1 MKIGYDITLLQNK
14 MTGVEEYEYN
24 LLINMNEI
32 CECYCFMGKHA
43 GDQSSN
49 ERLNYL
55 KSRTTGW
62 ISFPYGRIWKNM
74 VFPLMARL
82 SRIDV
87 FHGVSG
93 DIPQAVCGRI
103 VYTVHDLA
111 PFRIPDEYPE
121 IDRKELRLTLMRTLN
136 SADQIIADSKSTKTH
151 IIDIFDVSDER
162 ITVVPLGVSQAFT
175 KKKCEYL
182 SETFLQTLTS
192 RPFILTS
199 GVHHRRKNF
208 RMLLQMF
215 MQLCDADAY
224 DGDLVATGALGEEDR
239 AAIEYLPLGIK
250 KRVHV
255 PGHVARGDLK
265 KLYMAADLFVF
276 PSLYEGFGLPVLEAM
291 MCGCPV
297 AASNVSSMPEVLG
310 DAGLYFDPLDCEQ
323 MKSVVITLLDD
334 QALRKKFSLLG
345 KARAN
350 EFSWHRTAVETH
362 KVYELTLGH

>member
-24 LLINMNEI
+24 LLIKMSELS
-32 CECYCFMGKHA
+32 ECYCFMGKHA
-43 GDQSSN
+43 GDQFN
-49 ERLNYL
+49 KERLNYL
-55 KSRTTGW
+55 KSHTTGW
-62 ISFPYGRIWKNM
+62 HSFPYGRIWKNI
-74 VFPLMARL
+74 VFPSMARL
-82 SRIDV
+82 RRIDV
-87 FHGVSG
+87 FHIVSG
-93 DIPQAVCGRI
+93 DIPRAVCGRV

-111 PFRIPDEYPE
+111 PFRVPDKYPE
-121 IDRKELRLTLMRTLN
+121 VDRKELRLTLMRTIN
-136 SADQIIADSKSTKTH
+136 SVDQIIAVSESTKTD
-151 IIDIFDVSDER
+151 IIDIFDLSDER
-162 ITVVPLGVSQAFT
+162 VTVVPLGVSQAFT
-175 KKKCEYL
+175 EKNFEDL
-182 SETFLQTLTS
+182 SETFLRTLTS

-215 MQLCDADAY
+215 MQLCDANEY

-239 AAIEYLPLGIK
+239 AAIEYLPLHIK

-265 KLYMAADLFVF
+265 QLYMAADLFVF

-297 AASNVSSMPEVLG
+297 ASSNASSMPEVLG

-345 KARAN
+345 TARAS

-362 KVYELTLGH
+362 KVYELALGH